1 MGTKLGHVTRVSAV
15 LVAAAIVTL
24 TGGCGRDGEAQLESP
39 VMVTLDN
46 LDGQSIEISR
56 NRPLVIPVGEDQDAA
71 LWTQGR
77 ADDTA
82 VAEFVPGQRD
92 GENGDVTEQGNL
104 GFRAVGKGNT
114 GAHLTNPE
122 TNETYTFTLI
132 VD

>member
-1 MGTKLGHVTRVSAV
+1 MGSKLGHVTRVSAV
-15 LVAAAIVTL
+15 VGAAVMLAL
-24 TGGCGRDGEAQLESP
+24 TAGCVRDGEAKLESP

-46 LDGQSIEISR
+46 LNGQSIEISR
-56 NRPLVIPVGEDQDAA
+56 NRPLVIPVGEDHDAA

>member
-1 MGTKLGHVTRVSAV
+1 MGTKLGHVTRVSAIV
-15 LVAAAIVTL
+15 CAAAMATL
-24 TGGCGRDGEAQLESP
+24 TGGCGRDEEAKLESP
-39 VMVTLDN
+39 VMVTSDN

-77 ADDTA
+77 ADDAA

-92 GENGDVTEQGNL
+92 GDNGNVTEQGNP

>member
-46 LDGQSIEISR
+46 LDGESIEISR
-56 NRPLVIPVGEDQDAA
+56 NRPLVIPVGEDHDSAQ
-71 LWTQGR
+71 WTQGQ

-82 VAEFVPGQRD
+82 VAEFVPGQRV
-92 GENGDVTEQGNL
+92 GENGDVTEQGNP